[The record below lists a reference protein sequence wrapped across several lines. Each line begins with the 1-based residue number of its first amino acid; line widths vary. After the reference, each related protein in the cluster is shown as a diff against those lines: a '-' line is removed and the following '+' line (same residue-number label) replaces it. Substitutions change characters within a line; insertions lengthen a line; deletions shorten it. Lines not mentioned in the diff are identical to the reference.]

1 MELKKI
7 LNNINYE
14 LIQGNI
20 NINLED
26 ICYDSRKVKKNYGFV
41 ALRGID
47 VDGHKFISSSIQN
60 GATCIFIDEEPT
72 PEILAFSN
80 VTIIKLSD
88 TRRDLAYLSAN
99 LFDHPATHLKT
110 IAITGTKGK
119 TTTSWMIKTI
129 LENAHHKVGVIGTMG
144 TFINN
149 QLYEHKN
156 TTPESYLIQKYLKMM
171 VDNNCE
177 YLIMEVSS
185 QALKVGRVSNI
196 TFDYAIYTNLSEDHV
211 GPREHPTF
219 TDYKNSKAKLFRQ
232 SKIGIF
238 NSDDSYYQDML
249 KDSTCLKYTYGK
261 NGQDL
266 KISNPT
272 TILDEETLGIK
283 FTTSGLMNNEIIV
296 STPGLFSAYNASGAI
311 LLSKLL
317 NIPDAIIIDSLRHFS
332 VPGRCEIISLKN
344 NVKVIIDYAHN
355 KISMESIIK
364 TMKEYE
370 SGRVISIFGCGGG
383 RSREIRYEL
392 GQMAG
397 TYSDYSIITMDNP
410 RNDDIKDINK
420 DIAKGIKDAHGAYKI
435 IEDREEAIRYA
446 ITNSK
451 KNDIIILMG
460 KGHEKFQEIK
470 GVIYPFD
477 ERQIVEE
484 YK

>member
-1 MELKKI
+1 MKLRKI

-14 LIQGNI
+14 LIQGS
-20 NINLED
+20 LD
-26 ICYDSRKVKKNYGFV
+26 IDIKDLCYDSRNVKENYGFV
-41 ALRGID
+41 ALKGID
-47 VDGHKFISSSIQN
+47 TDGHKYILDAISKKAS
-60 GATCIFIDEEPT
+60 CIFIDEDLKEK
-72 PEILAFSN
+72 FQDYN
-80 VTIIKLSD
+80 VTIIKLQD
-88 TRRDLAYLSAN
+88 TRHELAYLSAN
-99 LFDHPATHLKT
+99 LFDHPSTKLKT

-119 TTTSWMIKTI
+119 TTTSWMLKTI

-149 QLYEHKN
+149 KLYEHKN
-156 TTPESYLIQKYLKMM
+156 TTPESYLIQKYLKEM
-171 VDNNCE
+171 VENKCE

-196 TFDYAIYTNLSEDHV
+196 IFDYAIYTNLSEDHV

-219 TDYKNSKAKLFRQ
+219 EDYKNSKALLFKQ

-238 NSDDSYYQDML
+238 NSDDEYYNDMVAFA
-249 KDSTCLKYTYGK
+249 TCQKYTYGLTGK
-261 NGQDL
+261 DL
-266 KISNPT
+266 KISNAKRF
-272 TILDEETLGIK
+272 LDQNTLGIT
-283 FTTSGLMNNEIIV
+283 FNTSGLINKKIIV
-296 STPGLFSAYNASGAI
+296 SCPGLFSAYNASGAI
-311 LLSKLL
+311 LLAKLL
-317 NIPDAIIIDSLRHFS
+317 NISDEIIIDSLKKFS
-332 VPGRCEIISLKN
+332 VPGRCEIINIPN
-344 NVKVIIDYAHN
+344 NIKIIIDYAHN

-397 TYSDYSIITMDNP
+397 KYSDFSIITMDNP
-410 RNDDIKDINK
+410 RNDDLKEINA
-420 DIAKGIKDAHGAYKI
+420 DIAKGIEDSNGAYKI
-435 IEDREEAIRYA
+435 IEDRKEAIYYA

-451 KNDIIILMG
+451 ENDIIILMG

-470 GVIYPFD
+470 GKIYPFD
-477 ERQIVEE
+477 EHQIITE

>member
-7 LNNINYE
+7 LNHIKYE
-14 LIQGNI
+14 LIQGSI
-20 NINLED
+20 AINLED
-26 ICYDSRKVKKNYGFV
+26 IRYDSREIKKDFGFV

-47 VDGHKFISSSIQN
+47 TDGHKFIPSAIKN
-60 GATCIFIDEEPT
+60 GATCIFIDEDINFQIPDN
-72 PEILAFSN
+72 I
-80 VTIIKLSD
+80 TIIKLQD
-88 TRRDLAYLSAN
+88 TRYELAYLSAN
-99 LFDHPATHLKT
+99 LFENPATHLKT

-119 TTTSWMIKTI
+119 TTTSWMLKTI
-129 LENAHHKVGVIGTMG
+129 LENAHHKVGIIGTMG

-171 VDNNCE
+171 VDSNCE

-196 TFDYAIYTNLSEDHV
+196 IFDYAIYTNLSIDHV

-219 TDYKNSKAKLFRQ
+219 ADYKDSKAKLFQQ
-232 SKIGIF
+232 SKVGIF
-238 NSDDSYYQDML
+238 NSDDSYYPDMIH
-249 KDSTCLKYTYGK
+249 SATCSKYTFGYS
-261 NGQDL
+261 GQDL
-266 KISNPT
+266 KILNPERF
-272 TILDEETLGIK
+272 LDHETLGIK
-283 FTTSGLMNNEIIV
+283 FMTSGLMNKNIIV

-317 NIPDAIIIDSLRHFS
+317 DIPDDIIINSLRHFS

-392 GQMAG
+392 GQMSGKYA
-397 TYSDYSIITMDNP
+397 DFSIVTMDNP
-410 RNDDIKDINK
+410 RNDNPQEINK
-420 DIAKGIKDAHGAYKI
+420 DIVRGIKDSHGTYKV

-451 KNDIIILMG
+451 SHDIIILMG

-470 GVIYPFD
+470 GQIYPFD